1 MPQPR
6 LTRAPFGTLP
16 DGAPVARWT
25 LDSGSGVRAEVLEYG
40 GVLHRLEVP
49 DRSGRAETVVLGL
62 ADLAAYR
69 ADTAY
74 LGALVGRYAN
84 RLAHGRF
91 TLDGR
96 THQVPVNDRGHALHG
111 GPDGFHRR
119 LWRAVPL
126 PGPTAGLRLS
136 LRSRDG
142 DMGFPGTLDV
152 TADYTL
158 DRHGTLRLELTA
170 RTDRAT
176 PVNLTYHAYF
186 HLGLDGGGRGD
197 VLAHRLAVDA
207 DAYLPVDAEA
217 IPLGVPAPTAGT
229 PFDFRT
235 PHELG
240 ERIDEVHPQL
250 VAAGGYDHCF
260 VLPPARVGVL
270 RRAARLHEPGSGRRM
285 EVWTTEPG
293 LQVYTGNA
301 LDGSLRGPDGKRH
314 ERHAA
319 LCLETQQFPDA
330 PNRPDFP
337 DPVLR
342 PGAVRRSTTE
352 FRFPHLSGTAPEDG
366 RGQA

>member
-6 LTRAPFGTLP
+6 LTRAPFGALP
-16 DGAPVARWT
+16 DGTTVARWT
-25 LDSGSGVRAEVLEYG
+25 LDSGTGVRAEVLEYG

-49 DRSGRAETVVLGL
+49 DLSGRADSVVLGL

-69 ADTAY
+69 ADSAY

-84 RLAHGRF
+84 RIAHGQF

-96 THQVPVNDRGHALHG
+96 AHQVPVNDRGHALHG
-111 GPDGFHRR
+111 GPDGFNRR
-119 LWRAVPL
+119 VWRATPR
-126 PGPTAGLRLS
+126 PGPYAAALRLD
-136 LRSRDG
+136 LRSPDG

-152 TADYTL
+152 TAVYTL
-158 DRHGTLRLELTA
+158 DRHGTLRLELTS

-176 PVNLTYHAYF
+176 PVNLTHHAYF
-186 HLGLDGGGRGD
+186 HLGGPGRGD

-207 DAYLPVDAEA
+207 DTYLPVNAEA
-217 IPLGVPAPTAGT
+217 IPLGEFATIAGT
-229 PFDFRT
+229 AFDFRS
-235 PHELG
+235 PRPVG
-240 ERIDEVHPQL
+240 ECLDADDPQL
-250 VAAGGYDHCF
+250 LAAGGYDHCF
-260 VLPPARVGVL
+260 VLTPPPAPGAL
-270 RRAARLHEPGSGRRM
+270 RRAARLHEPRSGRRL

-293 LQVYTGNA
+293 LQVYSGNA

-330 PNRPDFP
+330 PNRPWYP

-342 PGAVRRSTTE
+342 PGTSRRSTTE
-352 FRFPHLSGTAPEDG
+352 FRFPHLSAPRAD
-366 RGQA
+366 R